1 MKSRRITSI
10 LSEIPLSKGLIKIK
24 ELFYSKR
31 KIFEST
37 IYLIIG
43 ILTSSC
49 KIIGNISPFGIAFA
63 AASPQNYKLHSAVGA
78 VLGYILFSSLGGL
91 KYIAAVILLI
101 AINSISLLSDKIKKN
116 DFFAPVSAFL
126 SVILSCG
133 TYSLLS
139 GFNAIGFAVAVSE
152 AMLASGCSYF
162 FLHSFSAVSC
172 GIFLAPLRERVCLLL
187 VTFLT
192 LVGLTP
198 VSIFSLSLGR
208 ILTVLLILLTSLYY
222 KESGGAIAGVCGGSA
237 MLLSSNDF
245 SFLAYSLGGLI
256 AGIFSIFGKSGT
268 ALSFIAVNSIT
279 IALLYSK
286 NNPISLIT
294 EVLFASLIFLLF
306 PTKPLFFSSKFQ
318 KTTAD
323 SSAVQNIA
331 ISKLSFA
338 SRALKNIA
346 QTTSLASQKITE
358 ITTAEDTT
366 RIYSSACDKICKK
379 CIKNASC
386 WQLKYN
392 ETTSIMNQLI
402 SEMNVSGVAVFPQL
416 FSSSCK
422 NSEALLTEINKNF
435 LEYSSRLGSSHQI
448 SLLRSSITEQFE
460 GMSEMLEYLSDDIR
474 QVYENDPAL
483 TDKIKD
489 LFEEKLLSPHE
500 IDCYKDKYQKL
511 VIEAQIPSY
520 KLSRLSNA
528 YLPLSL
534 SEITNC
540 DIADPAVT
548 SNGNFVRLVFCEK
561 PRYQLTYAVSS
572 KSKNG
577 NVFCGDSSSIVSD
590 ISGNTHVILSDGMGS
605 GREAAL
611 SSSIAV
617 GLMTR
622 LAQSGFYIE
631 AALKMVNSALIVK
644 SGDESLATIDAA
656 TFDLYT
662 GKVIFYKAGAAPT
675 YIKRGEKLGKI
686 ESISMPAGILG
697 GVTFDKNTLSL
708 KHGDIIIMASDGLT
722 SFGEDWLKNEI
733 VLHENESVADMAQRI
748 CLSAYEHSKG
758 DHQDDITV
766 IALLISKNTEN

>member
-1 MKSRRITSI
+1 MKSRRIASI
-10 LSEIPLSKGLIKIK
+10 LSEIPLSKGLLKIK

-31 KIFEST
+31 KLIESSL
-37 IYLIIG
+37 YLILGVLI
-43 ILTSSC
+43 SSC
-49 KIIGNISPFGIAFA
+49 KIIGNISPFGIAFT

-101 AINSISLLSDKIKKN
+101 AINSIALLNDKIKKN
-116 DFFAPVSAFL
+116 DFFAPISAFAA
-126 SVILSCG
+126 VMLSCG
-133 TYSLLS
+133 VYSLLG
-139 GFNAIGFAVAVSE
+139 GFSAISFAVAVSE

-162 FLHSFSAVSC
+162 FLHSFNAVSC

-187 VTFLT
+187 VVSLT
-192 LVGLTP
+192 LVGLAP
-198 VSIFSLSLGR
+198 VTVLSLSLGR
-208 ILTVLLILLTSLYY
+208 ILTVLLILLASLYY

-237 MLLSSNDF
+237 MLLASNDF
-245 SFLAYSLGGLI
+245 SFLAYSLGGLV
-256 AGIFSIFGKSGT
+256 AGIFSNFGKFGS

-286 NNPISLIT
+286 NDPIALIT

-306 PTKPLFFSSKFQ
+306 PAKPDFLSLKAQ
-318 KTTAD
+318 KITPS

-346 QTTSLASQKITE
+346 QTTSLASQKMTE

-366 RIYSSACDKICKK
+366 RIYSSACDKICKR

-392 ETTSIMNQLI
+392 ETVGIMNQLI

-416 FSSSCK
+416 FSAYCK

-435 LEYSSRLGSSHQI
+435 LEYSSRLGTSHQI
-448 SLLRSSITEQFE
+448 SLLRSSVTEQFE

-474 QVYENDPAL
+474 QVSENDSVL

-489 LFEEKLLSPHE
+489 LFEEKLLSPRE

-511 VIEAQIPSY
+511 VIEVQIPSY

-534 SEITNC
+534 SELTEC
-540 DIADPAVT
+540 DIADPTV
-548 SNGNFVRLVFCEK
+548 SSDGNFVRLVFCER

-577 NVFCGDSSSIVSD
+577 NVFCGDSSSIANDSF
-590 ISGNTHVILSDGMGS
+590 GNTHIILSDGMGS

-611 SSSIAV
+611 SSNIAV

-622 LAQSGFYIE
+622 LVQSGFNVE

-644 SGDESLATIDAA
+644 SGEESLATIDAA

-662 GKVIFYKAGAAPT
+662 GKAVFYKAGAAPT
-675 YIKRGEKLGKI
+675 YIKRGEKLAKL
-686 ESISMPAGILG
+686 ESVSMPAGILG
-697 GVTFDKNTLSL
+697 GIVFDKNSL
-708 KHGDIIIMASDGLT
+708 AIKHGDIIIMASDGLT
-722 SFGEDWLKNEI
+722 AFGEDWLKNEI
-733 VLHENESVADMAQRI
+733 VLRENESVADMAKRL
-748 CLSAYEHSKG
+748 CLTAYERSKG

-766 IALLISKNTEN
+766 IAALVSKNTEN

>member
-1 MKSRRITSI
+1 MKSRRISLNFSE
-10 LSEIPLSKGLIKIK
+10 LSLSKGLIKIK

-31 KIFEST
+31 KLVGSVIHLMLGF
-37 IYLIIG
+37 LM
-43 ILTSSC
+43 SSC

-63 AASPQNYKLHSAVGA
+63 AASPQNYKLHSSVGA
-78 VLGYILFSSLGGL
+78 VLGYIIFASLGGL
-91 KYIAAVILLI
+91 KYIAAVILLL
-101 AINSISLLSDKIKKN
+101 AINSLSLLSEKIKKN
-116 DFFAPVSAFL
+116 DFFAPVSAFAA
-126 SVILSCG
+126 VMLSCG
-133 TYSLLS
+133 AYSLLG
-139 GFNAIGFAVAVSE
+139 GFNAISFAVAVSE
-152 AMLASGCSYF
+152 SMLASGCSYF

-187 VTFLT
+187 VVSLT
-192 LVGLTP
+192 LIGLAP
-198 VSIFSLSLGR
+198 VSLLSLSLGR
-208 ILTVLLILLTSLYY
+208 ILTVLLILLASLYY
-222 KESGGAIAGVCGGSA
+222 KESGGAIAGICGGSA
-237 MLLSSNDF
+237 MLLATNDF
-245 SFLAYSLGGLI
+245 SFLAYSLGGLV
-256 AGIFSIFGKSGT
+256 AGIFSNLGKSGA

-286 NNPISLIT
+286 NDPISLIT
-294 EVLFASLIFLLF
+294 EVLLASLIFLLF
-306 PTKPLFFSSKFQ
+306 PAKPDFLSLKAQ

-323 SSAVQNIA
+323 YSPVQNIA

-346 QTTSLASQKITE
+346 QTTEIASKKMTE
-358 ITTAEDTT
+358 ITTSEDTT
-366 RIYSSACDKICKK
+366 RIYSSACDKICKR

-392 ETTSIMNQLI
+392 ETVNIMNQLI

-416 FSSSCK
+416 FSAYCK

-435 LEYSSRLGSSHQI
+435 LEYSSRIGTSHQI

-460 GMSEMLEYLSDDIR
+460 GMSEMLEALSDDIR
-474 QVYENDPAL
+474 QVSENDRAL

-489 LFEEKLLSPHE
+489 LFEEKLLSPRE

-511 VIEAQIPSY
+511 VIEVQIPSY

-528 YLPLSL
+528 YLPLFL
-534 SEITNC
+534 SELTEC
-540 DIADPAVT
+540 DIDEPT
-548 SNGNFVRLVFCEK
+548 ISSEGNFVRLVFFEK
-561 PRYQLTYAVSS
+561 PRYHLTYAVSS

-590 ISGNTHVILSDGMGS
+590 ISGNTHIILSDGMGC

-617 GLMTR
+617 GLMSR
-622 LAQSGFYIE
+622 LAQSGFNIE
-631 AALKMVNSALIVK
+631 AALKMVNSALLVK
-644 SGDESLATIDAA
+644 SGEESLATIDTA

-662 GKVIFYKAGAAPT
+662 GKAVFYKAGAAPT
-675 YIKRGEKLGKI
+675 YIKRAEKLAKL

-697 GVTFDKNTLSL
+697 GVVFDKNSL
-708 KHGDIIIMASDGLT
+708 ALKDGDIIIMASDGFT
-722 SFGEDWLKNEI
+722 AFGEGWLKNEI
-733 VLHENESVADMAQRI
+733 VLRENESVADMANRL
-748 CLSAYEHSKG
+748 CLSAYERSQG

-766 IALLISKNTEN
+766 IAALVSKNTEN